1 MISQLT
7 TMNQTCYP
15 HFEKN
20 KIKSQCPQYSQTPET
35 MSHNGVKD
43 IKQALGRKSVSDIF
57 ISMTNYILDKILEQS
72 LLYSRQQNQ
81 HTFMFSK
88 EELLK
93 FIGILLISGYHT
105 LPRERIYWNRAPE
118 CNVEIVAQ

>member
-1 MISQLT
+1 
-7 TMNQTCYP
+7 
-15 HFEKN
+15 
-20 KIKSQCPQYSQTPET
+20 
-35 MSHNGVKD
+35 MSHNGAQE
-43 IKQALGRKSVSDIF
+43 IKQALGGKTVSDIF
-57 ISMTNYILDKILEQS
+57 ISMTNDIVDKILEQS

-81 HTFMFSK
+81 HTFIFSK

-105 LPRERIYWNRAPE
+105 LPREGIYWTRALD